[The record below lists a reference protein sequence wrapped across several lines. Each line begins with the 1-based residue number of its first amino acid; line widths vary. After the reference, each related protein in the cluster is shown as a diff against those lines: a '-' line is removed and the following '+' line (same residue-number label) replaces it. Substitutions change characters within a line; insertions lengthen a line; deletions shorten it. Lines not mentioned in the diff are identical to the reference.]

1 MADLRPQPNL
11 NTFSIVGF
19 DPEMA
24 EIGLAVASRA
34 FDAGYYCTF
43 LRSGVGGVATQ
54 SFVNPHL
61 ATLILDALEQGRSPS
76 EALEAAIAGD
86 ELSPRRQVGVVDAQ
100 GRTAAFTGAEN
111 GEWAGHLTAPNV
123 SVQGNL
129 LAGPAVVESMLAAF
143 LGAEGPLADRLM
155 MALEAGEAAGGDK
168 RGKQSAALTVVRKR
182 GGFDGAHDR
191 LVELKITDHADP
203 IPELRRLFNLWKY
216 HVVTP
221 TYARLAG
228 EEPAQ
233 AERLHEH
240 LGRYLA
246 EAMAAQYDDA
256 HLYNGLAWFL
266 AEKKLFPQQALKAA
280 QRAVELAPENSS
292 ILDTLA
298 EAHFAAGDMA
308 EARRIAEQAC
318 SLIQTRP
325 ISRGSWRAF
334 GMRAEAGSGRRNTR
348 PRAILA

>member
-1 MADLRPQPNL
+1 MADPRPQPNL

-19 DPEMA
+19 DPVTA

-61 ATLILDALEQGRSPS
+61 GPAILDSLDRGQPPS
-76 EALEAAIAGD
+76 EALKAALGGD
-86 ELSPRRQVGVVDAQ
+86 DLSPRRQVGVVDGQ
-100 GRTAAFTGAEN
+100 GRTAAFTGNEN
-111 GEWAGHLTAPNV
+111 GEWAGHRTAPNV

-129 LAGPAVVESMLAAF
+129 LAGPAVVEAMLAVF

-155 MALEAGEAAGGDK
+155 LALEAGEAAGGDK
-168 RGKQSAALTVVRKR
+168 RGKQSAALTIVRER

-203 IPELRRLFNLWKY
+203 IPELRRLFNMWKY

-221 TYARLAG
+221 AYARLAG

-246 EAMAAQYDDA
+246 EAMAAHYDDA
-256 HLYNGLAWFL
+256 QIYNGLAWFL

-280 QRAVELAPENSS
+280 QRAVELAPDDAS

-298 EAHFAAGDMA
+298 EAHFAAGDLVT
-308 EARRIAEQAC
+308 ARKTAEQALQLDPN
-318 SLIQTRP
+318 SAYLKGQLARFQ
-325 ISRGSWRAF
+325 G
-334 GMRAEAGSGRRNTR
+334 AG
-348 PRAILA
+348 